1 MFSIDDSTEDG
12 VYFEICSTP
21 GIQNIR
27 KFVNFP
33 AFLRSIYICHLKTM
47 NSVFKMMNFAIKT
60 MDCLFKMMIFL
71 CKFPGGVAMSGPIPE
86 RVNGNIVQNVLKI
99 AI

>member
-1 MFSIDDSTEDG
+1 MTNDG
-12 VYFEICSTP
+12 VC
-21 GIQNIR
+21 IQN
-27 KFVNFP
+27 K
-33 AFLRSIYICHLKTM
+33 
-47 NSVFKMMNFAIKT
+47 